1 MHLDSSTVRRL
12 PFFLTFAAFMKLN
25 TSYKQILSISTPIM
39 LGSAVQI
46 LIACTDG
53 AFLFVNSETDF
64 ATIGF
69 VGQFYLIVAAIGFG
83 FSRGGQTIIA
93 RRMGEGK
100 KEEVGRS
107 FYAMLYFELGLA
119 LVMFAFMRFGC
130 DWFFSLLLEQENYLI
145 HQKSLEYLNYRSL
158 GVFFSY
164 IGVAFVALYTGV
176 ARPMFIIVDTLVLAV
191 VNFILNYALIFG
203 KWGFPEMGIAGAGL
217 ASTIAEGV
225 AFIGFILYLIFDKK
239 AHSYQ
244 IFKVPNIDFK
254 LIKDQFYIGAPAV
267 AQAIVGLGSGFV
279 FYSIVE
285 NLGQRALAIN
295 NLVRYTYMALSI
307 PCWGFASGV
316 NTLVSNFI
324 GQRRRQA
331 VIPIIYKTAKVC
343 TYVTLFIALPF
354 ILFPEIYAYFNPP
367 SAEMLNTETKSYLW
381 ELIQDAQPMLLLLIP
396 ILVLFCFGGTYFN
409 GLTGTGATYVG
420 LKMQIVVVAIYLV
433 YLNLA
438 IKYFESGLFGAW
450 TAELVYW
457 GLILGATIWYLKSK
471 RWYNLKF

>member
-1 MHLDSSTVRRL
+1 
-12 PFFLTFAAFMKLN
+12 MKLN
-25 TSYKQILSISTPIM
+25 TSYKQILAISTPIM

-69 VGQFYLIVAAIGFG
+69 VGQFYLIIAAIGFG

-93 RRMGEGK
+93 RRMGESNRQ
-100 KEEVGRS
+100 EVGRS

-119 LVMFAFMRFGC
+119 LIMFLFMRFGGE
-130 DWFFSLLLEQENYLI
+130 WLFSLLLEKENNLI
-145 HQKSLEYLNYRSL
+145 LQKSLEYLNYRSW

-164 IGVAFVALYTGV
+164 IGVSFVALYTGV
-176 ARPMFIIVDTLVLAV
+176 ARPMFIIIDTLVLAL

-203 KWGFPEMGIAGAGL
+203 KWGFPEMGIGGAGL

-225 AFIGFILYLIFDKK
+225 AFVCFVVYILMDKK
-239 AHSYQ
+239 ARSYDL
-244 IFKVPNIDFK
+244 FKIPNVDFD
-254 LIKDQFYIGAPAV
+254 LIKYQFNIGAPAV

-295 NLVRYTYMALSI
+295 NLVRYVYMALSI

-324 GQRRRQA
+324 GQSRRQA
-331 VIPIIYKTAKVC
+331 VIPIIYKTAKIC
-343 TYVTLFIALPF
+343 TYVTLIVAVPF
-354 ILFPEIYAYFNPP
+354 ILFPEIYSYFNPP
-367 SAEMLNTETKSYLW
+367 DAALLDTEAKSYLW
-381 ELIQDAQPMLLLLIP
+381 ELLQEAKPILLLLIP
-396 ILVLFCFGGTYFN
+396 ILIAFCFGGTYFN

-420 LKMQIVVVAIYLV
+420 LKIQVVSVVIYLA
-433 YLNLA
+433 YINLMV
-438 IKYFESGLFGAW
+438 KYIGGGLFGAW
-450 TAELVYW
+450 TAELIYW
-457 GLILGATIWYLKSK
+457 GIILGITVWYLKSK
-471 RWYNLKF
+471 RWYSLRF